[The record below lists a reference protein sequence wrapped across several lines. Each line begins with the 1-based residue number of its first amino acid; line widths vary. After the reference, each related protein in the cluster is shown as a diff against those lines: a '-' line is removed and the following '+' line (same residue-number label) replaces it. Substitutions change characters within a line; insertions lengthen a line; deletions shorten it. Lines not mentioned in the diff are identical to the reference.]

1 MNGKELWEKGIAALA
16 GAWIGN
22 RLGLLFPVICLLM
35 LLMAADY
42 VSGMLAAKK
51 EALEHPGSKKYGWSS
66 KKGILGIFKKI
77 GYFFTVFVAVCF
89 DYFLYKFAQ
98 ELGLKY
104 ESQTYFALLVAIWFV
119 INEAISVL
127 ENAGRMGVELPQ
139 FLKKTLSELKK
150 DLDDDKK
157 GKE

>member
-1 MNGKELWEKGIAALA
+1 MSADASYGS
-16 GAWIGN
+16 
-22 RLGLLFPVICLLM
+22 GLCVRYAC
-35 LLMAADY
+35 
-42 VSGMLAAKK
+42 
-51 EALEHPGSKKYGWSS
+51 S
-66 KKGILGIFKKI
+66 KKGGIGASWQQKVRLEQQI
-77 GYFFTVFVAVCF
+77 GYFFTVFVAVCV